1 MSAESK
7 GRSIGALWAKAK
19 WHAIPVLL
27 AVAIF
32 FVACYAIITAEEK
45 DPSTS
50 ATSTSLVTTESR
62 SNVASGITASDK
74 KMLTKTNNNA
84 VETSK
89 AARVDAFLGQKDKST
104 ATKWT
109 YSADIDPMSGKEAR
123 YASVD
128 ADSDLNFSFPYQKP
142 NRPSLFIRAHPKY
155 GTDVILR
162 VEKGQFICRYDR
174 CSVMV
179 RFDDK
184 PAVRFTATQPSDN
197 SSTSLFLSPSKKMIA
212 GLKTSTVVRVQATFY
227 QEGDQ
232 IMTFKT
238 AGLSWK

>member
-1 MSAESK
+1 MSAEGK

-19 WHAIPVLL
+19 WHAIPILL
-27 AVAIF
+27 AVAVF
-32 FVACYAIITAEEK
+32 FVTCYTIITAEEK
-45 DPSTS
+45 DSSTS

-62 SNVASGITASDK
+62 SKAAVGITASDK
-74 KMLTKTNNNA
+74 KMPTEAINDA
-84 VETSK
+84 VAASK
-89 AARVDAFLGQKDKST
+89 AAGVDASSGQKSKST

-128 ADSDLNFSFPYQKP
+128 ADSDLDFSFPYQKP
-142 NRPSLFIRAHPKY
+142 NRPSIFIRVHPKY

-162 VEKGQFICRYDR
+162 VEKGQFICRYDS

-232 IMTFKT
+232 IMTFQT
-238 AGLSWK
+238 TGLSWK